1 MPVALVETL
10 KNWYGSLCSVRW
22 NSVLSESFAIH
33 CGVRQGGILSLYLFA
48 IYVDDLRLIDQIR
61 KSGHGLRIGSVL
73 LS

>member
-1 MPVALVETL
+1 
-10 KNWYGSLCSVRW
+10 
-22 NSVLSESFAIH
+22 VLSESFAIH
-33 CGVRQGGILSLYLFA
+33 CGVRQGGILSPYLFA